1 MVKVSPLFAGLT
13 FFEKRGRGGGPPL
26 VGYQAIFL
34 TAAAVAFTLTA
45 L

>member
-1 MVKVSPLFAGLT
+1 MEGRFYVSFTKKEG
-13 FFEKRGRGGGPPL
+13 EGGGPPL